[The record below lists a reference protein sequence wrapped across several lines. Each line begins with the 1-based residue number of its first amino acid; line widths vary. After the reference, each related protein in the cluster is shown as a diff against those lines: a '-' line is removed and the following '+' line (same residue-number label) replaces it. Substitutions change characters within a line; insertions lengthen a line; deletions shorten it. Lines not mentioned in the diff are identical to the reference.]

1 MLEFKEIHLPR
12 TSFKCEASFK
22 ISPGS
27 RVILMGRSG
36 SGKTSLLSLLA
47 GFEKPT
53 QGQILWKGHD
63 LTSLP
68 PQQRP
73 ITMLFQNYNLF
84 PHLTVFQNICLGVR
98 PSLKLN
104 TREQQKVM
112 AALEEF
118 QISHLKEQYPSRLS
132 GGEIQRVALAR
143 SFLRQCEI
151 LILDEPFA
159 ALGPR
164 MRQEMIQLL
173 LDLQKKK
180 NLTLF
185 MVTHQPEDA
194 LNLGERLIFLEE
206 GHITLDSLL
215 PEALESIKLKSYL
228 AKN

>member
-1 MLEFKEIHLPR
+1 MLEFKDIQLQR
-12 TSFKCEASFK
+12 TSFKCEARFN

-47 GFEKPT
+47 GFEKPSR
-53 QGQILWKGHD
+53 GQILWKGQD
-63 LTSLP
+63 LTSLL

-73 ITMLFQNYNLF
+73 LTMLFQNYNLF
-84 PHLTVFQNICLGVR
+84 PHLTVFQNVCLGIR

-104 TREQQKVM
+104 AREQEQVTN
-112 AALEEF
+112 ALEEV
-118 QISHLKEQYPSRLS
+118 QIQHLNAQYPSHLS

-143 SFLRQCEI
+143 SFLRQSEI

-164 MRQEMIQLL
+164 MRQEMVQLL
-173 LDLQKKK
+173 LDLQQKK
-180 NLTLF
+180 NLTLL
-185 MVTHQPEDA
+185 MATHQPEDA

-215 PEALESIKLKSYL
+215 PEALESMELKSYL

>member
-1 MLEFKEIHLPR
+1 MLEFKDIQLPR
-12 TSFKCEASFK
+12 TSFNCVANFK
-22 ISPGS
+22 ILPGS

-36 SGKTSLLSLLA
+36 SGKTSLFSLLA

-53 QGQILWKGHD
+53 KGRILWKSQD
-63 LTSLP
+63 LTALP

-73 ITMLFQNYNLF
+73 LTMLFQNYNLF
-84 PHLTVFQNICLGVR
+84 PHLTVFQNVCLGVR

-104 TREQQKVM
+104 THEKKQVM
-112 AALEEF
+112 DALDEL
-118 QISHLKEQYPSRLS
+118 QIQHLKDQYPSRLS
-132 GGEIQRVALAR
+132 GGEIQRAALAR
-143 SFLRQCEI
+143 SFLRPSEI

-164 MRQEMIQLL
+164 MRQEMVHLL

-180 NLTLF
+180 NLTLL
-185 MVTHQPEDA
+185 MATHHPEDA

-215 PEALESIKLKSYL
+215 PEALESMKLKSYL